1 MPITVRAALKS
12 KRLINA
18 FVFTFTSSN
27 LHLDESILVFSN
39 KRKKNPLKWRSE
51 TRSSRPRRHALV
63 AAVKKKKRKKK
74 KKTCKCGWVEGTSVV
89 PVRLVFNGLV

>member
-1 MPITVRAALKS
+1 MPIAVRAGLKS

-63 AAVKKKKRKKK
+63 AAVKKNK
-74 KKTCKCGWVEGTSVV
+74 KKTCKCWWVEGTSVV
-89 PVRLVFNGLV
+89 PVRVVFNGLL